1 MRMWRTVAAA
11 FLITLTALPVLAADT
26 GSGTGTAKL
35 NWFGSIRI
43 RPEYDDNL
51 YDVSST
57 QGEDNITYTSYRV
70 RLGVKAELDNNISA
84 VIESQ
89 YMGKFG
95 EDQTA
100 IRGSQTWSNT
110 GSTAQLFQAYIDAKN
125 IAGQPV
131 SVRAGR
137 QTLVLADG
145 WLMGNLDFY
154 GGTSWDGVRVD
165 VDHKRG
171 TFTGF
176 YMKEAEL
183 DSPELMAAYGAP
195 RGLGY
200 SDMYGLWSTW
210 KLAKKMN
217 LEAGI
222 LYHNDHNSQYL
233 PGHPLYRDKRMTYT
247 ANFRYED
254 KTGPFAVVNAA
265 WQRGTG
271 LNSSYTD
278 YADIDA
284 KAWEVTAGW
293 KFEVEGN
300 PNKVYARVAQ
310 YGGDK
315 PSTEKNET
323 FDPLYMDFHGRY
335 GLSDFWSGAWG
346 RPAYLGGP
354 YGAYFLQLGFES
366 QLPGGLKLGAMFQ
379 NVRRDQRFEVEN
391 RNLGTEFS
399 VAAGYDYGKNHTL
412 NVGFAQVYPGPAI
425 DPELPQPPKSNPT
438 KRIFVSTTVHF

>member
-233 PGHPLYRDKRMTYT
+233 PGHPIYRDKRMTYT

-315 PSTEKNET
+315 PGTEKNET
-323 FDPLYMDFHGRY
+323 FDPLFMDFHGRY
-335 GLSDFWSGAWG
+335 GLSDFWNGAWG
-346 RPAYLGGP
+346 RPAEIGGP
-354 YGAYFLQLGFES
+354 YGAYYLQLGFES
-366 QLPGGLKLGAMFQ
+366 QLPGGLKLAGMFQ
-379 NVRRDQRFEVEN
+379 NVRRDQRYMVED

-399 VAAGYDYGKNHTL
+399 VAAGYDYGKNLTL
-412 NVGFAQVYPGPAI
+412 SVGFAQVYPGAGL
-425 DPELPQPPKSNPT
+425 DAELPQPPKSNPT
-438 KRIFVSTTVHF
+438 KRLFVSTTVHF